1 MPSELMYQIALTQ
14 VPMIGDVTIRKLL
27 DHFQSATAI
36 FQARQQELERI
47 EQVGSVKATAIKHFR
62 DYDKVM
68 QELTFIEK
76 YAIQVIFYGDERYP
90 MRLQHC
96 ADAPSLL
103 YYKGSSPLHTSRMV
117 SIVGTRQPSPYGS
130 KVCVQL
136 VQELCKAGITIVSGL
151 AYGIDILAH
160 RTAVDLGCPTIGVL
174 AHGLDRIYPPAH
186 MEIAKEMMNCGGLLT
201 DYPSKTLPDRQNF
214 PRRNRIVAGLT
225 DATVVIE
232 SGQKGGSLITAELAG
247 GYNRDVFAV
256 PGHVGDWHA
265 TGCHELI
272 RQNKAVLVTEAADII
287 QAMRWEEKAT
297 SSKMAVQS
305 SLFHTLDPAEQTI
318 MQLFNNKSRL
328 HLEEIYILSRLS
340 GSQVATA
347 VFNLEM
353 QQLIKCLPGQQY
365 EPVSPVS

>member
-1 MPSELMYQIALTQ
+1 MPSELLYQIALTQ
-14 VPMIGDVTIRKLL
+14 VPMIGDVTIRNLL

-36 FQARQQELERI
+36 FQARQRELERI
-47 EQVGSVKATAIKHFR
+47 EQVGSIKATAIKRFR
-62 DYDKVM
+62 DFDSAV
-68 QELTFIEK
+68 QEMKFIEK
-76 YAIQVIFYGDERYP
+76 YGVQVIFYGDDNYP
-90 MRLQHC
+90 IRLKHC

-103 YYKGSSPLHTSRMV
+103 YFKGNSPLHASRMV

-160 RTAVDLGCPTIGVL
+160 RTAVEKGCPTIGVL

-186 MEIAKEMMNCGGLLT
+186 MEIAREMMHCGGLLT
-201 DYPSKTLPDRQNF
+201 DYRSKTQPDKQNF

-225 DATVVIE
+225 DATIVIE
-232 SGQKGGSLITAELAG
+232 SGLKGGSLITAELAG
-247 GYNRDVFAV
+247 GYNRDVFCI
-256 PGHVGDWHA
+256 PGHVDDWHA
-265 TGCHELI
+265 SGCHELI
-272 RQNKAVLVTEAADII
+272 RQHKAVLVTGAADIL
-287 QAMRWEEKAT
+287 QAMRWEETAART
-297 SSKMAVQS
+297 GRVVQS
-305 SLFHTLDPAEQTI
+305 SLFHTLAPEEQTI

-340 GSQVATA
+340 GSQVAAA

-353 QQLIKCLPGQQY
+353 QQLLKCLPGQQY